1 MSITSRSESS
11 KDGRERDGEHCRPEE
26 ARCHGP
32 AHADFSV
39 AQREHLSRVG
49 ERHRTLAWR
58 VERCEE
64 VDEERNQSQVRLA
77 VVRDV
82 EAEAGCEQSPG
93 HVRESEQEQ
102 RPAAKGVDGPDGWL
116 SYLSVVDRNTEEP
129 FS

>member
-1 MSITSRSESS
+1 
-11 KDGRERDGEHCRPEE
+11 
-26 ARCHGP
+26 
-32 AHADFSV
+32 
-39 AQREHLSRVG
+39 
-49 ERHRTLAWR
+49 
-58 VERCEE
+58 
-64 VDEERNQSQVRLA
+64 VRLA